1 MLSWGVDNTSATP
14 CTQLLEP
21 SNYFFQCSQNE
32 HDTNEKGPVGNKA
45 AAQKCSYG
53 YGGTLFIKLSKLIKK
68 KQQRHLQFG
77 YILMY
82 IVCQASTVL
91 KPLTLLQFCQG

>member
-21 SNYFFQCSQNE
+21 SNYFSQCSQNE

-45 AAQKCSYG
+45 AAQKCSYS
-53 YGGTLFIKLSKLIKK
+53 YGGTLFIKLSKLIE
-68 KQQRHLQFG
+68 RSSRGTYSLAI
-77 YILMY
+77 Y
-82 IVCQASTVL
+82 CC
-91 KPLTLLQFCQG
+91 TLYVRLALFSNL

>member
-53 YGGTLFIKLSKLIKK
+53 YGGTLFIKLSKLIK
-68 KQQRHLQFG
+68 LQSRAAEV
-77 YILMY
+77 L
-82 IVCQASTVL
+82 TVWL
-91 KPLTLLQFCQG
+91 YTDVHCMSG